1 MEALP
6 APDEAALDLDLI
18 ARWQAGD
25 ELAASRLVAR
35 HADPLAR
42 FVARMVDRDEVPD
55 VVQET
60 FIRAFGALS
69 GFRSDSTWRTWLFT
83 IARRLVIDRRRSAAR
98 RGEEVELG
106 DDQVLAHDTPLDGLL
121 ARETSGRMRAAL
133 GRLTRL
139 QREVFLLRVQEG
151 LGYREIATIVG
162 STEGAARVHYHNA
175 MRMVRG
181 HLDD

>member
-42 FVARMVDRDEVPD
+42 FVARMVDRDDVPD
-55 VVQET
+55 VVQDT
-60 FIRAFGALS
+60 FLRAFGALD
-69 GFRSDSTWRTWLFT
+69 GFRADSTWRTWLFA
-83 IARRLVIDRRRSAAR
+83 IARRLVIDRRRAGGR
-98 RGEEVELG
+98 RGTEVEVEE
-106 DDQVLAHDTPLDGLL
+106 DDLVAHDTPLDRVI
-121 ARETSGRMRAAL
+121 AREASAQMRSAM
-133 GRLTRL
+133 GRLTRM

-151 LGYREIATIVG
+151 LAYREIADIVG

-175 MRMVRG
+175 MRVVRE